1 MKGIQEGETPS
12 AWAYSNARGLAKLG
26 AEFMQPDNRVISTKG
41 FEAMHSDPIEAPE
54 YYSGGTTNFTQGGI
68 NKYKIPTNPSQNDIY
83 LNGMHQ
89 GYYGWKGIG
98 GSIFQWHPELDVSIS
113 YVMS

>member
-1 MKGIQEGETPS
+1 
-12 AWAYSNARGLAKLG
+12 
-26 AEFMQPDNRVISTKG
+26 MQPDNRVISTKG

-54 YYSGGTTNFTQGGI
+54 YITGGTTNFTQGGI
-68 NKYKIPTNPSQNDIY
+68 NKYEIPANPSQNDIY
-83 LNGMHQ
+83 LNGKRQ

-113 YVMS
+113 YVMKDQFVADAFNYKASRLQEEVVNIL